1 MEIRFNFKRFDPSDH
16 LKSYSRNRLGKIV
29 KYIPDNN
36 LFLTVNMEVDKF
48 RHRAD
53 VVLNGPDLHLSATEE
68 SEDMYA
74 TIDLVWEKL
83 EAQARRIS
91 EKNKGRRKKQ
101 KYPSV
106 RMDTYHFEDGD
117 SGAKQPKIVAS
128 DNYEPKPMAVEEAA
142 MQLENKKENFLVF
155 FNADT
160 ERINVIYLQ
169 KKGVFA
175 VIDPGGEF

>member
-1 MEIRFNFKRFDPSDH
+1 MEIRFNFKRFDASEH
-16 LKSYSRNRLGKIV
+16 LKSYIRNRLEKIV

-48 RHRAD
+48 RHRVD

-74 TIDLVWEKL
+74 TIDLVWDKL
-83 EAQARRIS
+83 ESQARKIS
-91 EKNKGRRKKQ
+91 EKNKGRKKGQ

-106 RMDTYHFEDGD
+106 RMDTYSFADDNG
-117 SGAKQPKIVAS
+117 KQPRIVAS
-128 DNYEPKPMAVEEAA
+128 DRYEPKPMSVEEAA
-142 MQLENKKENFLVF
+142 MQLENKKEDFLVF
-155 FNADT
+155 LNADT

-169 KKGVFA
+169 KKGIFA